1 MEQSKQKTLLSMVY
15 YALVSITI
23 LLGVIFMIYLA
34 TQSVPLYAKIC
45 FWILADALI
54 GLVIFDIV
62 CTNIKRFKFIAGI
75 ILYVLSLVTFALSII
90 VYITLSTNLILSA
103 VQVFPYLALFVLSWT
118 MTIFSIVLYT
128 IGLHLIQRPKRSVKT
143 SK

>member
-1 MEQSKQKTLLSMVY
+1 MEQTKRKTLLSMTY
-15 YALVSITI
+15 YALVSIVM
-23 LLGVIFMIYLA
+23 LLGVVFMIYLA
-34 TQSVPLYAKIC
+34 TQTVPLYAKIC

-62 CTNIKRFKFIAGI
+62 CTNIKRYKFIAGI
-75 ILYVLSLVTFALSII
+75 ILYVLSLVTFVLTII
-90 VYITLSTNLILSA
+90 VYISLSTNLILTA

-118 MTIFSIVLYT
+118 MTIFTIVLFT
-128 IGLHLIQRPKRSVKT
+128 VGLNLIEKPKRVVKT

>member
-15 YALVSITI
+15 YALVSITM

-45 FWILADALI
+45 FLILADALI

-118 MTIFSIVLYT
+118 MTVFSIVLYT
-128 IGLHLIQRPKRSVKT
+128 VGLHLIQRPKRAVKT